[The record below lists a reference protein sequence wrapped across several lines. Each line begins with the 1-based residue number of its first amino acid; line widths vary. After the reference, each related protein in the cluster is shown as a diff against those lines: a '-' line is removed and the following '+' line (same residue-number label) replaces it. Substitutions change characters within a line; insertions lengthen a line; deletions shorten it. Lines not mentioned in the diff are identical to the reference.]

1 MNRKTMVLPALTL
14 SLLLSAALTGC
25 SEKADPAASP
35 SAAASSA
42 SSATDASKLKPVNL
56 KYYYFGVAKPGDQA
70 VFDALN
76 KILKE
81 KLNVTMDFVKIPNN
95 GDYTQKMTV
104 MVNAREEFDLCFTS
118 PDYLNYFENAAK
130 GSFVDVTELL
140 PKYAPKTYAQFKP
153 EIWNAAKVNGK
164 IYASIN
170 QQIFARQSGYQVS
183 KPLADKY
190 GFDYKSV
197 KKQSDLAPLLEKVK
211 AGEPANMTDQ
221 LFNASMKSHVFSYLY
236 PSFQWE
242 TVGGTDVPGVAKA
255 NEAHPAVF
263 NEYDTPEFKD
273 YILTRKEFQDKGY
286 IAKDALTRPTFD
298 STKYAAATIATLMP
312 GIEATLQAQ
321 YKNEQYVIP
330 LGQPLLTT
338 ANAIATMTAVSST
351 SKNPERAIMVLELL
365 NTDKEFYN
373 LLTWGIEGVDYKKT
387 GDNRIEVLPDAKYS
401 TNTGW
406 MFGNQFN
413 SFVTGTQPDNVWE
426 QTQKLNDS
434 AAISKIYGFNFNPA
448 PVKTEIANCSA
459 IINEYKANFNT
470 GMYGENTES
479 KYKEFLTKLKAAGSD
494 KIIAE
499 KQKQIDAFVA
509 AKAK

>member
-1 MNRKTMVLPALTL
+1 MNKKKLLAPALTL
-14 SLLLSAALTGC
+14 PLLLSLVLTGC
-25 SEKADPAASP
+25 GDSAKPASP
-35 SAAASSA
+35 AGSSSAPASSAAAA
-42 SSATDASKLKPVNL
+42 QLKPVNL
-56 KYYYFGVAKPGDQA
+56 KYYYFGVNKPGDQA

-81 KLNVTMDFVKIPNN
+81 KLNVTMDFIKIPNN

-104 MVNAREEFDLCFTS
+104 MVNAQEEFDLCFTS
-118 PDYLNYFENAAK
+118 PDFLNYFENSAK
-130 GSFVDVTELL
+130 GSFVDLTQLL
-140 PKYAPKTYAQFKP
+140 PKYAPKTYALFKP

-190 GFDYKSV
+190 GFDPKSV
-197 KKQSDLAPLLEKVK
+197 KKQSDLGPFLEKVK

-255 NEAHPAVF
+255 TEAHPTVF

-312 GIEATLQAQ
+312 GIQASLQAQ
-321 YKNEQYVIP
+321 YKSEQYVIP
-330 LGQPLLTT
+330 MGEPLLTT

-351 SKNPERAIMVLELL
+351 SKNPERAVMVIELL
-365 NTDKEFYN
+365 NTDKELYN

-413 SFVTGTQPDNVWE
+413 SYITGAQPDDVWE
-426 QTQKLNDS
+426 QTKKLNDS
-434 AAISKIYGFNFNPA
+434 ANISKIYGFSFDPA
-448 PVKTEIANCSA
+448 PVKTEIANCAA
-459 IINEYKANFNT
+459 IVNEYKANFNT
-470 GMYGENTES
+470 GMYGDNTES

-499 KQKQIDAFVA
+499 KQKQIDAFA
-509 AKAK
+509 GAKAK